1 MTVRFDAMVD
11 PDLDE
16 EDLALRDLVRSF
28 AEREARPLSVEF
40 EARAEDPGELYR
52 TLGSLGLTGIPF
64 AEAYGGGGRP
74 YRTYLLLIEELARAW
89 AALAV
94 GLGVHTLVCD
104 AVQRFGD
111 EALRAE
117 LLPGMLAGERFGA
130 YALTES
136 SSGSDAASLR
146 TRAVPREG
154 GYRLTGR
161 KQFCTRG
168 GEADHVL
175 VMART
180 GGEGPRGISAFV
192 VDRGSPG
199 FRPSRTEAKMG
210 WRSSPTWELVLDDCE
225 VPEGR
230 RLGAEGEGFRVAMAA
245 LDAGRLGIAACAV
258 GIAQAA
264 LDAAVRFAR
273 ERDQFG
279 QRIVDFQGV
288 QFLLAD
294 MATGVEAGRALY
306 RRAARLKDAGAPYST
321 EASMA
326 KLFCSDM
333 AMRVTTDAVQVHGGY
348 GYVEEFPV
356 ERYMREAKAL
366 QIVEGTNQI
375 QRVLIGRTL
384 GGGMGRGMG
393 GGAGA

>member
-1 MTVRFDAMVD
+1 
-11 PDLDE
+11 LDE
-16 EDLALRDLVRSF
+16 LELVRSF

-40 EARAEDPGELYR
+40 EARAEDPAALYR
-52 TLGSLGLTGIPF
+52 KLGTLGLTGIPF
-64 AEAYGGGGRP
+64 AEKYGGSARP
-74 YRTYLLLIEELARAW
+74 YRSYLILVEELARAW

-111 EALRAE
+111 EALRTE
-117 LLPGMLAGERFGA
+117 LLPAMLAGERFGA

-146 TRAVPREG
+146 TRAVRSG
-154 GYRLTGR
+154 AGYVLTGR

-168 GEADHVL
+168 AEADHVL

-180 GGEGPRGISAFV
+180 GGEGPRGVTAFV

-210 WRSSPTWELVLDDCE
+210 WRSSPTWELVFEDCE
-225 VPEGR
+225 VPEAR

-245 LDAGRLGIAACAV
+245 LDAGRLGIAACAI
-258 GIAQAA
+258 GLAQAA

-279 QRIVDFQGV
+279 QRVVDFQGI
-288 QFLLAD
+288 QFMLAD
-294 MATGVEAGRALY
+294 MATGIEAGRALY
-306 RRAARLKDAGAPYST
+306 RRAAELKDAGARYST

-326 KLFCSDM
+326 KLFCSDV

-348 GYVEEFPV
+348 GYVEDYPV

-375 QRVLIGRTL
+375 QRMLIGRAL
-384 GGGMGRGMG
+384 G
-393 GGAGA
+393 A